1 MTGILTED
9 TKAII
14 LLCGILGKKA
24 SVNPLSQTEYT
35 KLVRWLIRNKLRPAS
50 LLDPSHIKEAASGSG
65 LDESRLEVLLG
76 RGTQLGFAVEN
87 WQRNGIW
94 VISRSDADY
103 PVRYKKH
110 LKEKAPPLLFGVGER
125 SLLHGGGLAMVGSRN
140 VDAMGEAFTRD
151 VATCCAQNS
160 MPVVSG
166 GARGVDQVSMESA
179 LAAGGTS
186 IGIMADNL
194 LKKSLGKN
202 FRKAIA
208 AKRLLLISPYHPE
221 APFRGW
227 AAMGRNKLIY
237 AMADFALVVSS
248 DHKKGGTWAGA
259 TEEMKRDVSI
269 PVFVRID
276 DKTPK
281 GNQKLLDAGAVQWPS
296 ILSSKNLN
304 SLLHATAQSFVRK
317 KTQATATLFDQVP
330 QTSPPLLNEKGLNE
344 KSNEKDKET
353 KEASYTEHPC
363 KEPEPEPEKECPASG
378 SLVYDLVLPVIL
390 EALAT
395 PLSATDLAQRLDL
408 QKGQLDIWLKKALAD
423 KKIKK
428 LTRPVRYQRLER

>member
-1 MTGILTED
+1 MTGMLTED

-14 LLCGILGKKA
+14 LLCGVLGKKA
-24 SVNPLSQTEYT
+24 SVNPLGQTEYT
-35 KLVRWLIRNKLRPAS
+35 RLVRWLMENQLRPSS
-50 LLDPSHIKEAASGSG
+50 LLDPAYIKEAASGSG
-65 LDESRLEVLLG
+65 LDENRLDILLG

-103 PVRYKKH
+103 PARYKKH

-125 SLLHGGGLAMVGSRN
+125 SLLHGGGLAIIGSRN
-140 VDAMGEAFTRD
+140 VDALGQAFTRE

-160 MPVVSG
+160 MHVVSG

-179 LAAGGTS
+179 LDAGGTA

-194 LKKSLGKN
+194 LKKSLWKK

-221 APFRGW
+221 APFRAW

-237 AMADFALVVSS
+237 ALADFALAVSS
-248 DHKKGGTWAGA
+248 DYKTGGTWSGA
-259 TEEMKRDVSI
+259 TEELKQEVSI

-276 DKTPK
+276 DTAPK
-281 GNQKLLDAGAVQWPS
+281 GNKKLLDVGAVQWPAKW
-296 ILSSKNLN
+296 SSKNL
-304 SLLHATAQSFVRK
+304 SALLHSAAQSFVEK
-317 KTQATATLFDQVP
+317 QTQDNATLFDQVP
-330 QTSPPLLNEKGLNE
+330 HQPGPPLLIDEG
-344 KSNEKDKET
+344 NEKDKVV
-353 KEASYTEHPC
+353 KEVPDTDPPR
-363 KEPEPEPEKECPASG
+363 KESKPEKESPVFG
-378 SLVYDLVLPVIL
+378 SKVYDLVLPVIL
-390 EALAT
+390 EALPS
-395 PLSATDLAQRLDL
+395 PLSATDLAERLDL
-408 QKGQLDIWLKKALAD
+408 QKAQLNIWLKKALAD

-428 LTRPVRYQRLER
+428 LTRPVRYERVEK

>member
-1 MTGILTED
+1 MTGMLTED

-14 LLCGILGKKA
+14 LLCGVLGKKA

-35 KLVRWLIRNKLRPAS
+35 KLVRWLMENKLRPSS
-50 LLDPSHIKEAASGSG
+50 LLDPAYIKEAASGSG
-65 LDESRLEVLLG
+65 LDENRLEILLG

-140 VDAMGEAFTRD
+140 VDAIGEAFTRD
-151 VATCCAQNS
+151 VATCCAQNA
-160 MPVVSG
+160 MHVVSG

-179 LAAGGTS
+179 LDAGGTS

-194 LKKSLGKN
+194 LKKSLGKK

-237 AMADFALVVSS
+237 AMADFALAVSS
-248 DHKKGGTWAGA
+248 DYKTGGTWAGA
-259 TEEMKRDVSI
+259 TEELKQEVSI

-276 DKTPK
+276 DTVPK
-281 GNQKLLDAGAVQWPS
+281 GNKKLLDVGAVQWPAKW
-296 ILSSKNLN
+296 SSKNL
-304 SLLHATAQSFVRK
+304 SALLHSAAQAFVDK
-317 KTQATATLFDQVP
+317 QTHDNATLFDQVP
-330 QTSPPLLNEKGLNE
+330 QPGPPLLIEEG
-344 KSNEKDKET
+344 NEKDKVVKEVPDT
-353 KEASYTEHPC
+353 DPPRKKSEAEKEASVF
-363 KEPEPEPEKECPASG
+363 G
-378 SLVYDLVLPVIL
+378 SKVYDLVLPVIL
-390 EALAT
+390 EALSSPA
-395 PLSATDLAQRLDL
+395 SATDLAERLDL
-408 QKGQLDIWLKKALAD
+408 QKAQLNIWLKKALSD

-428 LTRPVRYQRLER
+428 LTRPVRYERLET

>member
-1 MTGILTED
+1 MTGMLTED

-14 LLCGILGKKA
+14 LLCGVLGKKA

-35 KLVRWLIRNKLRPAS
+35 KLVRWLMENKLRPAS
-50 LLDPSHIKEAASGSG
+50 LLDPVHIKAAASGSG
-65 LDESRLEVLLG
+65 LDENRLDILLG

-103 PVRYKKH
+103 PARYKKH

-140 VDAMGEAFTRD
+140 VDSTGEAFTRD
-151 VATCCAQNS
+151 VAACCAQNS

-166 GARGVDQVSMESA
+166 GARGVDQVSMETA
-179 LAAGGTS
+179 LDAGGTS

-194 LKKSLGKN
+194 LKKSLGKT

-248 DHKKGGTWAGA
+248 DYKTGGTWAGA
-259 TEEMKRDVSI
+259 TEELKRKVAV

-276 DKTPK
+276 DTAPK
-281 GNQKLLDAGAVQWPS
+281 GNKKLLDVGAVQWPAK
-296 ILSSKNLN
+296 LSSKNLN
-304 SLLHATAQSFVRK
+304 SLLHSAAQAFVDK
-317 KTQATATLFDQVP
+317 QTQKNATLFDQIP
-330 QTSPPLLNEKGLNE
+330 QTDPPLLNKKG
-344 KSNEKDKET
+344 NEKDKKP
-353 KEASYTEHPC
+353 KEVPDTAPPHKKS
-363 KEPEPEPEKECPASG
+363 EPEKQAPVLG
-378 SLVYDLVLPVIL
+378 SKVYDLVLPVIL
-390 EALAT
+390 EALSSPA
-395 PLSATDLAQRLDL
+395 SATDLAERLDL
-408 QKGQLDIWLKKALAD
+408 QKAQLSIWLKKALAD
-423 KKIKK
+423 NKIKK
-428 LTRPVRYQRLER
+428 LTRPVRYKRVEN

>member
-1 MTGILTED
+1 MTGMLTED

-14 LLCGILGKKA
+14 LLCGVLGKKA

-35 KLVRWLIRNKLRPAS
+35 RLVRWLMEKSLRPSS
-50 LLDPSHIKEAASGSG
+50 LLDPAYIKEAASGSG
-65 LDESRLEVLLG
+65 LDENRLDTLLG

-94 VISRSDADY
+94 VISRSDSDY
-103 PVRYKKH
+103 PARYKKH

-125 SLLHGGGLAMVGSRN
+125 SLLNGGGLAMVGSRN
-140 VDAMGEAFTRD
+140 VDTIGEVFTRE
-151 VATCCAQNS
+151 VARSCAENS

-179 LAAGGTS
+179 LDAGGTS
-186 IGIMADNL
+186 IGIMADSL
-194 LKKSLGKN
+194 LKKSLGKI

-208 AKRLLLISPYHPE
+208 SKRLLLISPYHPE

-259 TEEMKRDVSI
+259 TEELKRETSI
-269 PVFVRID
+269 PVFIRID
-276 DKTPK
+276 ETVPK
-281 GNQKLLDAGAVQWPS
+281 GNKKLLDVGAVQWPAP
-296 ILSSKNLN
+296 LSSKDLYSILN
-304 SLLHATAQSFVRK
+304 SAAKLFVNK
-317 KTQATATLFDQVP
+317 QKQDNATLFDQVSHP
-330 QTSPPLLNEKGLNE
+330 IQPVVQENDKVIKKEVREDASLNESE
-344 KSNEKDKET
+344 SE
-353 KEASYTEHPC
+353 KEASLP
-363 KEPEPEPEKECPASG
+363 G

-390 EALAT
+390 DKLSSPA
-395 PLSATDLAQRLDL
+395 SATDLAEKLDL
-408 QKGQLDIWLKKALAD
+408 QKAQLNIWLKKALEE
-423 KKIKK
+423 KEIRK
-428 LTRPVRYQRLER
+428 LTKPVRYARLEK